1 MSKSPGNCLKPK
13 HECDSLMP
21 NEANFLDIVLLGKE
35 YRVACPPEER
45 EGLVAA
51 VAFVDAKMHDI
62 AEKTKSNIAERI
74 AVMAA
79 LNIAHEHLSQK
90 NAAPIMDKTPD
101 PEPRAEGL
109 DFVAVRRR
117 ISDMEAKLEAVL
129 VPQEKLF

>member
-1 MSKSPGNCLKPK
+1 MSGSNSSSGSCLKPK
-13 HECDSLMP
+13 PECDPLMP
-21 NEANFLDIVLLGKE
+21 NEANFLDITLLGKE

-45 EGLVAA
+45 DGLLAA

-90 NAAPIMDKTPD
+90 NEAPVPD
-101 PEPRAEGL
+101 AKIEPGSGL
-109 DFVAVRRR
+109 DFGAVRRR

-129 VPQEKLF
+129 APQEKLL